1 MVVLSAKRFYT
12 PLMKSSLFIMSSK
25 QVKKSLRDV
34 AFTLPTPFSDDGDTV
49 DHRALESNVSHL
61 ISAGGSLFV
70 PCGNTGEYYSLSD
83 QERIDVTE
91 TTVETV
97 EDEHTV
103 LAGAGGSTKDV
114 ISLAER
120 YAAVGADATMV
131 MPPSHAYLHE
141 VGIREYYEAIA
152 DASPLPLV
160 LYKRSHTI
168 SDDALGEVVE
178 HENVIGVKY
187 AVNDIDAFAK
197 VAQVDA
203 DVVWIN
209 GIAERYAP
217 AFALEGAEGFS
228 TGIGNFAPELALD
241 LWRALDEREWDRA
254 RKIRDQFQSLEEL
267 REEGG
272 SNNDIS
278 AANNVPVIKHCM
290 ELAGLEGGPVR
301 EPIVDLSD
309 EDRQRAR
316 EYYEPLAKRTVEQ

>member
-1 MVVLSAKRFYT
+1 MTV
-12 PLMKSSLFIMSSK
+12 SL
-25 QVKKSLRDV
+25 
-34 AFTLPTPFSDDGDTV
+34 
-49 DHRALESNVSHL
+49 
-61 ISAGGSLFV
+61 
-70 PCGNTGEYYSLSD
+70 
-83 QERIDVTE
+83 
-91 TTVETV
+91 
-97 EDEHTV
+97 
-103 LAGAGGSTKDV
+103 
-114 ISLAER
+114 
-120 YAAVGADATMV
+120 
-131 MPPSHAYLHE
+131 AYLHE
-141 VGIREYYEAIA
+141 AGIREYYEAIA

-168 SDDALGEVVE
+168 SDDVLGEVVE
-178 HENVIGVKY
+178 HENVVGVKY
-187 AVNDIDAFAK
+187 AVNDIGAFAN

-203 DVVWIN
+203 DIVWIN

-241 LWRALDEREWDRA
+241 LWRALDKREWDRA

-267 REEGG
+267 REEEG

-309 EDRQRAR
+309 EDRRRAR
-316 EYYEPLAKRTVEQ
+316 EYYEPLAKRTVRQ